1 MPGGSWFVY
10 RSPYE
15 GPLGRRVRRLPDA
28 SPLAWFQRL
37 WLMTADEESFDRDV
51 DAYDWVDANL
61 EADLGGRVYGLNSLF
76 CTLDEE
82 DPGLRADRRG
92 PLPASN
98 WQELRQ
104 LLRRHLYVEG
114 DPRERIRVDEHSV
127 RAATDDDEVDLA
139 YYFFD
144 DTLAAASDRSAYLLW
159 EDWRLPVDAGPHGR
173 GFDEPEGIQRL
184 TTRHGGTGTTYLVAL
199 RPGDLFER
207 GNLVPP
213 AALVGVRLPE
223 LAPYLRSARP
233 KAADPDWPYA
243 LLMLRALVAPA
254 DRRIGPSLRRYA
266 RSVGRLLGDDAV
278 KQIRRSAQDDH
289 ATAHAVLE
297 AVLQRP
303 SPGRT
308 NRWSQPDTARSRVS
322 DTRHL
327 AQALVYVHELF
338 GYEQW
343 YLFDDVWAAGHPELA
358 ASVLRYAISWD
369 PFGAVDPRGCLTASL
384 FLEGSR

>member
-1 MPGGSWFVY
+1 MGAPLKECRPAPPRKTDAAERRETERDPGARGQRRNGVSEGPAGRRAHVDVPAEDDSGPHPVGRPGRSRRVGDSLVGGSGVPVVF
-10 RSPYE
+10 
-15 GPLGRRVRRLPDA
+15 RVVGVQERLQPA
-28 SPLAWFQRL
+28 RP
-37 WLMTADEESFDRDV
+37 
-51 DAYDWVDANL
+51 
-61 EADLGGRVYGLNSLF
+61 GLNSLF
-76 CTLDEE
+76 CTLDEK

-223 LAPYLRSARP
+223 LAPYLRSVRP
-233 KAADPDWPYA
+233 KAADPD
-243 LLMLRALVAPA
+243 
-254 DRRIGPSLRRYA
+254 
-266 RSVGRLLGDDAV
+266 
-278 KQIRRSAQDDH
+278 
-289 ATAHAVLE
+289 
-297 AVLQRP
+297 
-303 SPGRT
+303 
-308 NRWSQPDTARSRVS
+308 
-322 DTRHL
+322 
-327 AQALVYVHELF
+327 
-338 GYEQW
+338 
-343 YLFDDVWAAGHPELA
+343 
-358 ASVLRYAISWD
+358 
-369 PFGAVDPRGCLTASL
+369 
-384 FLEGSR
+384 